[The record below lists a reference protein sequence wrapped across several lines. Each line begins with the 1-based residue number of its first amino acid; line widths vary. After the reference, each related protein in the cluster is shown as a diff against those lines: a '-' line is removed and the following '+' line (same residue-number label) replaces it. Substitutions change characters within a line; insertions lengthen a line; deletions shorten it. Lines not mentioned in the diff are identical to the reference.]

1 MTFSQRH
8 PALLLC
14 CLAAALAGTALFR
27 HPAYLTVSFCAAFAW
42 SVELKGVKAF
52 RFNVCM
58 IPLIL
63 LFTLWY
69 ASFRHFGV
77 TNLWR
82 TPVGNYITLE
92 SLACGLALGSTIA
105 ALLMWM
111 SCVHAV
117 LTADK
122 IVFLLGRLSPK
133 LSLVCAILLRL
144 VPRICR
150 QALMLDT
157 ARKGLGLGSGQGN
170 LLRRARNALIRCS
183 GLVSWTLER
192 IMEASASMKA
202 QGGALRGRT
211 AYALYR
217 FDLRDRSC
225 AVALAFLITLSAMG
239 RLLGQTGMRFDPVLR
254 PAPFTPLSLVFW
266 AGWGFLCLLP
276 LGTDLTGRIRF
287 ARARRALNQ
296 S

>member
-8 PALLLC
+8 PVLLLC

-42 SVELKGVKAF
+42 SVELNGVKAF
-52 RFNVCM
+52 RFNLCM

-63 LFTLWY
+63 LFTFWY

-92 SLACGLALGSTIA
+92 SLARGLALGSTIA

-157 ARKGLGLGSGQGN
+157 SRKGLGLGSGQGN

-254 PAPFTPLSLVFW
+254 PAPFTPLSLVF
-266 AGWGFLCLLP
+266 
-276 LGTDLTGRIRF
+276 
-287 ARARRALNQ
+287 
-296 S
+296 